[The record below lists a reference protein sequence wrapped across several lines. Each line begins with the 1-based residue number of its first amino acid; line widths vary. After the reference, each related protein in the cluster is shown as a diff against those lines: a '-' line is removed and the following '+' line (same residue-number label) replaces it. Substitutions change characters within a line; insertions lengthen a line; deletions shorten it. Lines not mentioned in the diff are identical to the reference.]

1 LITDSL
7 PAIALGMDPKASDI
21 MKEKPRDPNEGIFA
35 NGGLKTTVVYGA
47 ILTIS
52 VLLAYF
58 SCGWINGVYKFSEMK
73 ALFETNA
80 DVLHQAQ
87 TMAFTTLAL
96 SELFHM
102 IGMSNVNR
110 SVVGTLKNK
119 NKMMLI
125 AFVVGFLLQLLVIE
139 VSAVSA
145 IFSTF
150 PLTSTEWIITAVL
163 SLIPLIAHELI
174 VFVKWIAAKKA
185 N

>member
-1 LITDSL
+1 
-7 PAIALGMDPKASDI
+7 
-21 MKEKPRDPNEGIFA
+21 
-35 NGGLKTTVVYGA
+35 
-47 ILTIS
+47 
-52 VLLAYF
+52 
-58 SCGWINGVYKFSEMK
+58 
-73 ALFETNA
+73 
-80 DVLHQAQ
+80 
-87 TMAFTTLAL
+87 
-96 SELFHM
+96 
-102 IGMSNVNR
+102 
-110 SVVGTLKNK
+110 
-119 NKMMLI
+119 MMLI